1 MQFQKEKN
9 PLIKKSIKMEI
20 LIMEK
25 KNSVDW

>member
-9 PLIKKSIKMEI
+9 PLIKKSIKMEL